1 MSTFSQSVSTCLS
14 KYVTFSGRARRSEY
28 WWFVLF
34 VVIGSLLLSIVDGIL
49 FGSDPE
55 TGEVN
60 QVLSGLFSL
69 AMFLP
74 LLAAGWRRLHDTG
87 RPGWYL
93 LLPMAI
99 SAAMM
104 LGMFLGVAAF
114 SVAEQASSDPDTLRA
129 PAAVLG
135 LAGMAVAGILQLVVL
150 IMMIWWMT
158 RPTQEAENQYGP
170 IPSP

>member
-34 VVIGSLLLSIVDGIL
+34 VVVGSVLFTVVDGIL
-49 FGSDPE
+49 FGTNPE

-60 QVLSGLFSL
+60 QILSGLFSL

-74 LLAAGWRRLHDTG
+74 GLAAGWRRLHDTG

-93 LLPMAI
+93 LFPMII
-99 SAAMM
+99 SAAMA
-104 LGMFLGVAAF
+104 LGLFLGIAAF
-114 SVAEQASSDPDTLRA
+114 SVAEQASGDPDALRA
-129 PAAVLG
+129 PAAVRG
-135 LAGMAVAGILQLVVL
+135 LAGMAVAGLLQLAVFIL
-150 IMMIWWMT
+150 LIWWMT